1 MSKTHLGNAPREV
14 PSAKERA
21 PREDGASSDFVKFNY
36 RYMRHF
42 QVSQTLKMVVPNEVI
57 PIEQYL
63 RQPQRLVQAI
73 TDSSRIQQLAPSHFR
88 LRLRP
93 LEFMML
99 RIEPKVDLQ
108 VWTEAKGI
116 LHLKALDCEIRGAQ
130 FLQESFGLELAGT
143 LSPHRRGS
151 ETELSGKA
159 YLKVQVEVPPPLKL
173 IPESVLESSGRA
185 FLKGILLTIK
195 YRLERQLVQDY
206 RRWVKGNSAQPNSLS
221 TMSLESSAS

>member
-1 MSKTHLGNAPREV
+1 MVLKLRPIIQFNNPI
-14 PSAKERA
+14 
-21 PREDGASSDFVKFNY
+21 VKFNY
-36 RYMRHF
+36 RYMRQF

-99 RIEPKVDLQ
+99 RIEPTVDLQ
-108 VWTEAKGI
+108 VWTEAEGR
-116 LHLKALDCEIRGAQ
+116 LYLRVFDGEIRGAQ
-130 FLQESFGLELAGT
+130 FLRESFGLKLAGT

-151 ETELSGKA
+151 NTELRGKA
-159 YLKVQVEVPPPLKL
+159 DLKVEVEIPPPLKL

-195 YRLERQLVQDY
+195 YRLEGQLVQDY
-206 RRWVKGNSAQPNSLS
+206 RRWVKAKPAQPNSLLA
-221 TMSLESSAS
+221 MSLESSAS

>member
-1 MSKTHLGNAPREV
+1 
-14 PSAKERA
+14 
-21 PREDGASSDFVKFNY
+21 
-36 RYMRHF
+36 MRHF
-42 QVSQTLKMVVPNEVI
+42 QVSQTLKMVVPNQVI

-73 TDSSRIQQLAPSHFR
+73 TDPSRIQQLAPSHLR
-88 LRLRP
+88 LRLSP
-93 LEFMML
+93 LKFMML
-99 RIEPKVDLQ
+99 RLEPKVDLQ
-108 VWTEAKGI
+108 VWTEAEGT
-116 LHLKALDCEIRGAQ
+116 LYLKALDCEIQGAQ

-151 ETELSGKA
+151 ETALSGKA
-159 YLKVQVEVPPPLKL
+159 DLKVQVEVPPPLRL

-206 RRWVKGNSAQPNSLS
+206 RRWVKKNLAQPNRPSS
-221 TMSLESSAS
+221 MSLEGSAS

>member
-1 MSKTHLGNAPREV
+1 
-14 PSAKERA
+14 
-21 PREDGASSDFVKFNY
+21 
-36 RYMRHF
+36 MRHF

-73 TDSSRIQQLAPSHFR
+73 TDPSRIQQLAPSHFR
-88 LRLRP
+88 LRLSP
-93 LEFMML
+93 LKFMML
-99 RIEPKVDLQ
+99 RLEPKVDLQ
-108 VWTEAKGI
+108 VWTEAEGT
-116 LHLKALDCEIRGAQ
+116 LYLKALDCEIRGAQ

-159 YLKVQVEVPPPLKL
+159 DLKVQVEVPPPLKL

-206 RRWVKGNSAQPNSLS
+206 HRWVKAKPAQPNRPLA
-221 TMSLESSAS
+221 MSLNG

>member
-1 MSKTHLGNAPREV
+1 
-14 PSAKERA
+14 
-21 PREDGASSDFVKFNY
+21 
-36 RYMRHF
+36 MRHF

-73 TDSSRIQQLAPSHFR
+73 TDPSRIQQLAPSHFC
-88 LRLRP
+88 LRLSP
-93 LEFMML
+93 LKFMML
-99 RIEPKVDLQ
+99 RLEPKVDLQ
-108 VWTEAKGI
+108 VWTEAEGT
-116 LHLKALDCEIRGAQ
+116 LYLKALDCEIQGAQ

-151 ETELSGKA
+151 ETALSGKA
-159 YLKVQVEVPPPLKL
+159 DLKVQVEVPPPLRL

-206 RRWVKGNSAQPNSLS
+206 RRWVKEKPTQPNRPLS
-221 TMSLESSAS
+221 MSLNSQAS

>member
-1 MSKTHLGNAPREV
+1 
-14 PSAKERA
+14 
-21 PREDGASSDFVKFNY
+21 
-36 RYMRHF
+36 MRHF

-73 TDSSRIQQLAPSHFR
+73 TDPRRIQQLAPSHFR
-88 LRLRP
+88 LRLSP
-93 LEFMML
+93 LKFMML
-99 RIEPKVDLQ
+99 RLEPKVDLQ
-108 VWTEAKGI
+108 VWTEAEGT
-116 LHLKALDCEIRGAQ
+116 LYLKALDCEIRGAQ

-151 ETELSGKA
+151 NTELRGKA
-159 YLKVQVEVPPPLKL
+159 DLKVEVEVPPPLKL

-206 RRWVKGNSAQPNSLS
+206 HRWVKAKPAQPNRPLA
-221 TMSLESSAS
+221 MSLNG